1 MTSDPRPR
9 PGASAAEALGLL
21 APLLGLAG
29 HALRRAA
36 TGRLGRAE
44 REAWSR
50 LLEVVAAFREGLGS
64 LPERSPAPPSSAEP
78 SSAGSVESAEVP
90 DDLEPVDPADPAAP
104 TDVADPADPVDPAS
118 VMALM
123 AVLDAL
129 AVAMVATGRPDR
141 ADAAETAARVRDA
154 LRTRLIGSTS

>member
-1 MTSDPRPR
+1 MTPEPRPR
-9 PGASAAEALGLL
+9 PGASAVEALGLL

-29 HALRRAA
+29 RALRRAA

-44 REAWSR
+44 REAWQR
-50 LLEVVAAFREGLGS
+50 LLEVVAAFREGLASGAEAPTAGHS
-64 LPERSPAPPSSAEP
+64 SGTSDTVPEDDGDA
-78 SSAGSVESAEVP
+78 AGHA
-90 DDLEPVDPADPAAP
+90 DPVDP
-104 TDVADPADPVDPAS
+104 VDPVDPAS

-123 AVLDAL
+123 AALDAL

-141 ADAAETAARVRDA
+141 AEAAETAARVRDA